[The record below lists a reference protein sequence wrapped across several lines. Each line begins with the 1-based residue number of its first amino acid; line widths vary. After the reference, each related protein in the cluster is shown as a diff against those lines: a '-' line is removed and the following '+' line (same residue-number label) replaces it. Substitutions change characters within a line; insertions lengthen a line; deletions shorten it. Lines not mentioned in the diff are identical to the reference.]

1 MGGYFTKEDRDT
13 LVHYQVPKVLII
25 GKRYVN
31 MKPNALKLYIVLF
44 DKMKLSI
51 KNAWCDKNDRYYVR
65 MSQEKAAE
73 LFECSPTTFRAMKK
87 ELEKYGLLEQVR
99 EGQGKS
105 NRLYIKKCEY
115 DEQDVYRAN
124 IEIEEEMVENEETA
138 KTVDTAKKNRSCS
151 SGRTEVDLQEEQ
163 QLTPNKND
171 FSNNDLSNSYYQ
183 VDNYQGNPDEP
194 DSGDSGPS
202 SLFEKGTYLE
212 NPISF
217 AVELEEAC
225 HSFYPDFAPGR
236 WSKQAWNTMI
246 NQYLKEKVQEQRHR
260 TVPVD
265 KIPGYAYQ
273 SIRQM
278 AKFHDAKKQ
287 RSRENNTPGSSPHK

>member
-25 GKRYVN
+25 GKRYVS

-44 DKMKLSI
+44 DTMKLSI
-51 KNAWCDKNDRYYVR
+51 KNNWCDDQERYYVR

-73 LFECSPTTFRAMKK
+73 VFEWSQTTFRAMKK

-124 IEIEEEMVENEETA
+124 IEIEEELVDNEKTA
-138 KTVDTAKKNRSCS
+138 KTVDTAKKDKSCPS
-151 SGRTEVDLQEEQ
+151 RRTEVDLLEGQE
-163 QLTPNKND
+163 LTPNKNNS
-171 FSNNDLSNSYYQ
+171 SNNDFSNSYYQ
-183 VDNYQGNPDEP
+183 FDNYQGNPEQDNSDRLEQP
-194 DSGDSGPS
+194 P
-202 SLFEKGTYLE
+202 LFAEGTYLE
-212 NPISF
+212 NPTSF

-225 HSFYPDFAPGR
+225 HEFYSTFAPGR
-236 WSKQAWNTMI
+236 WSKQAWTTLI
-246 NQYLKEKVQEQRHR
+246 HQYVKECVQDKRNLK
-260 TVPVD
+260 VPVD

-278 AKFHDAKKQ
+278 AKFHDAKKE
-287 RSRENNTPGSSPHK
+287 RARKSDE